1 MKYFFITGEISGDLH
16 GAYLINELKKHNKN
30 IKVYGVGGKNMENE
44 GVEIIQDISELAI
57 MGFSEVIRKYLY
69 LKKKANDYIEFIKK
83 NNIKNIVLI
92 DYGGFNLRFLEM
104 IKREIK
110 DIKVFYY
117 IPPKLWV
124 WGKKRIKKLVKSDH
138 ILVIFPWEVSF
149 YKQYNIDVIYYGNP
163 FIDKYKIENKDE
175 LKHIL
180 LLPGSRAQ
188 EIKKIMPIY
197 IDIIKSEKDKNFI
210 IKFASEKDK
219 KNYIKIIDKYS
230 NVSICDD
237 KLEALSKKAKL
248 AIAVSGTVTF
258 ELALLEVP
266 MVVVYKA
273 SIINEIIVKLFIK
286 LKYVSL
292 PNIAMDEMVFPELLQ
307 KKCNHKEI
315 LKSLDYIDKNYNF
328 LIEKIKTMKKNM
340 NNSDIMRKYSDF
352 IVENSIK

>member
-1 MKYFFITGEISGDLH
+1 
-16 GAYLINELKKHNKN
+16 
-30 IKVYGVGGKNMENE
+30 
-44 GVEIIQDISELAI
+44 
-57 MGFSEVIRKYLY
+57 
-69 LKKKANDYIEFIKK
+69 
-83 NNIKNIVLI
+83 
-92 DYGGFNLRFLEM
+92 
-104 IKREIK
+104 
-110 DIKVFYY
+110 
-117 IPPKLWV
+117 
-124 WGKKRIKKLVKSDH
+124 
-138 ILVIFPWEVSF
+138 
-149 YKQYNIDVIYYGNP
+149 
-163 FIDKYKIENKDE
+163 
-175 LKHIL
+175 
-180 LLPGSRAQ
+180 
-188 EIKKIMPIY
+188 MPIY